1 MLCRS
6 VSVSGMERCV
16 ARLLFPECNFVS
28 LGYCFW
34 NVTLSRSVSV
44 SGM

>member
-1 MLCRS
+1 MMCRS
-6 VSVSGMERCV
+6 VSVSGMEGCV
-16 ARLLFPECNFVS
+16 ARLLFTECNFVS

-34 NVTLSRSVSV
+34 NVTLCRSVTV